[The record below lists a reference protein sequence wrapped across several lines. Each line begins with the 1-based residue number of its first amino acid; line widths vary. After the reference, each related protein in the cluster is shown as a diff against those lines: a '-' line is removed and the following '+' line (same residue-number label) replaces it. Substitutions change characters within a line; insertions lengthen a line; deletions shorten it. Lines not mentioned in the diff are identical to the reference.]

1 MSNLNDESPS
11 SKKSPIGDDET
22 TFKDWPLLALK
33 GFLMG
38 SADIVP
44 GVSGGTMA
52 LITGIYE
59 RLLSAIKSVNS
70 QSLKALLSINL
81 RRFFRLFH
89 WKFFAGLFAG
99 ILAAVIFFTKIVP
112 LQVYMFTQPEIVYGL
127 FFGLILGSIWILAKA
142 IPKWSIFERISLL
155 LGTAIG
161 FWIVNLV
168 PAETPENSA
177 FVFLSG
183 MIAICA
189 MILPGISGSYL
200 LLMLRKYEY
209 VLSRISELGGDNT
222 LQAFFDLVPFGLGAV
237 AGIMIF
243 SRFLSWLLAKYHNQT
258 MALLIGF
265 LLGSLYVIWPYQER
279 EFARINKVE
288 ILQATPEL
296 NSTFNTQKVDT
307 LKPKFSYLKKLADG
321 RFELVEVKKKQLSV
335 SPYNP
340 INQQIRGESGIL
352 LSKGLGGIL
361 FGLVLVLGID
371 RLRSSQ
377 SKMKQEL

>member
-1 MSNLNDESPS
+1 MSSTKNNLPPE
-11 SKKSPIGDDET
+11 KKLDQLEKDET
-22 TFKDWPLLALK
+22 TTKEWPFLALK

-59 RLLSAIKSVNS
+59 RLLSAIKSVNAS
-70 QSLKALLSINL
+70 SLKALVSLKFKL
-81 RRFFRLFH
+81 FFELFH
-89 WKFFAGLFAG
+89 WKFLVGLFAG
-99 ILAAVIFFTKIVP
+99 ILSAVVFFTKIVP
-112 LQVYMFTQPEIVYGL
+112 LQVYMFTQPEMVYGL

-142 IPKWSIFERISLL
+142 IPKWSVAEAVSLIM
-155 LGTAIG
+155 GTVIG

-168 PAETPENSA
+168 PAETPENAA

-222 LQAFFDLVPFGLGAV
+222 VQAFLDLVPFGLGAV
-237 AGIMIF
+237 AGIMLF
-243 SRFLSWLLAKYHNQT
+243 SRFLSWFLAKYHNKT

-279 EFARINKVE
+279 EYARINKVE
-288 ILQATPEL
+288 ILQASPEL
-296 NSTFNTQKVDT
+296 RQAFTAQKLDT
-307 LKPKFSYLKKLADG
+307 LKPKFSYLKKLNDG
-321 RFELVEVKKKQLSV
+321 RFERVEVKKKQLSV
-335 SPYNP
+335 TPYNP
-340 INQQIRGESGIL
+340 INQQIRGENGIL
-352 LSKGLGGIL
+352 LVKGLGGIFL
-361 FGLVLVLGID
+361 GLVLVVGID
-371 RLRSSQ
+371 KLRSSKSMN
-377 SKMKQEL
+377 SK

>member
-1 MSNLNDESPS
+1 MQKKEPSVEPEKLNR
-11 SKKSPIGDDET
+11 GYET
-22 TFKDWPLLALK
+22 DSTTVKDWPILALK

-59 RLLSAIKSVNS
+59 RLLNAIKSVNT
-70 QSLKALLSINL
+70 QSLKALLSL
-81 RRFFRLFH
+81 QFGKFFSVFH
-89 WKFFAGLFAG
+89 WKFLIGLFVG
-99 ILAAVIFFTKIVP
+99 IMAAVVFFTKVVP

-142 IPKWSIFERISLL
+142 IPLWSVYEIIALII
-155 LGTAIG
+155 GAAVG

-168 PAETPENSA
+168 PAETPENPV

-209 VLSRISELGGDNT
+209 VLSRISELGTENT
-222 LQAFFDLVPFGLGAV
+222 VQAVIDLIPFGLGAL
-237 AGIMIF
+237 AGIMLF
-243 SRFLSWLLAKYHNQT
+243 SRFLSWLLAKFHNRT

-279 EFARINKVE
+279 EYTRINKVE
-288 ILQATPEL
+288 IVQSTTEL
-296 NSTFNTQKVDT
+296 NQQFKAQKIDT
-307 LKPKFSYLKKLADG
+307 LLPKFSFLKKLEDG

-335 SPYNP
+335 TPYNP
-340 INQQIRGESGIL
+340 INQQIRGEIGIL
-352 LSKGLGGIL
+352 LFKGLGGIL
-361 FGLVLVLGID
+361 TGLIMVLGID
-371 RLRSSQ
+371 KLRSNQ
-377 SKMKQEL
+377 SDSSN